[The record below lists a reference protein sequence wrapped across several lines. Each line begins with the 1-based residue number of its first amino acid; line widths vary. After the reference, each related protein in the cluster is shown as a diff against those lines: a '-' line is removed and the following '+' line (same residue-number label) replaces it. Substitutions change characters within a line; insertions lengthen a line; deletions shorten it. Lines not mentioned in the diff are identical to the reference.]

1 MAEGP
6 PLRSSVHRVISA
18 YLEDVTKVGQYYKGF
33 IDGEQNFIRFLS
45 DFSAVSSNSYFKR
58 KSVERQKTP
67 DLLTEDDIVQE
78 EKVSEEEP
86 KEDEEEKKVPQ
97 RRLNKT
103 EGMMS

>member
-1 MAEGP
+1 M
-6 PLRSSVHRVISA
+6 RSSVHRVISA